1 MRAVF
6 AAGQLGH
13 MLNFLRL
20 LLARRLTRTPIG
32 LIVMGVI
39 WLLARRRRQ
48 RQEQAHPRPGTAPA
62 RQRHPAARR

>member
-1 MRAVF
+1 MRAPLVT
-6 AAGQLGH
+6 GQLGR
-13 MLNFLRL
+13 MVNFLRL

-48 RQEQAHPRPGTAPA
+48 RQDRTHPHPDTAQAR
-62 RQRHPAARR
+62 RRHPAARR

>member
-1 MRAVF
+1 
-6 AAGQLGH
+6 

-48 RQEQAHPRPGTAPA
+48 RQEQTRPHPGTAPA

>member
-1 MRAVF
+1 MRAVL

-13 MLNFLRL
+13 MVSFLRL

-48 RQEQAHPRPGTAPA
+48 RQEQTHPHTDTAQA
-62 RQRHPAARR
+62 RHRHPATRR